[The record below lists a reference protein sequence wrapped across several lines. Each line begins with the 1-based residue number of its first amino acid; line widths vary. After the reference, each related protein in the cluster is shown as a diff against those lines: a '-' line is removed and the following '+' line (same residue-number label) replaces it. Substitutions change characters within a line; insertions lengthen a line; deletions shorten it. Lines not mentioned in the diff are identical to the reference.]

1 MISSSK
7 HTPPAKPRNL
17 PADRP
22 TGTLPVSTICPSVIP
37 VIVTRRHSVNRSSS
51 VIPAQA
57 GNQQTRYPK
66 RNRRN
71 QAKEGSRKAAKT
83 QRPLPL
89 PLCVLAP
96 LREI

>member
-22 TGTLPVSTICPSVIP
+22 TVTLPVSTICPSVIP

-57 GNQQTRYPK
+57 GNQQTHSQSGIAATRSG
-66 RNRRN
+66 RLT
-71 QAKEGSRKAAKT
+71 QSR
-83 QRPLPL
+83 
-89 PLCVLAP
+89 
-96 LREI
+96 